1 MRKNAKQS
9 FRRRLAPRSIW
20 HKPWIYLALIGVGFL
35 VLVGLY
41 QIPSIHDRAYYY
53 LASARAKVYY
63 FFKPPAAEVFEP
75 TQQGTLDASV
85 FATLTAMAP
94 TPTVT
99 PQPTHTLTPEPTTE
113 FTSTPTITPTPTLVP
128 TPLPPLPPSAMIEG
142 IEPELQGFNNCGPTN
157 LAMAL
162 RFWGWEGDQKTTE
175 AVLKPFI

>member
-63 FFKPPAAEVFEP
+63 FSSHRLQKFLSPLSKVPWMPAF
-75 TQQGTLDASV
+75 
-85 FATLTAMAP
+85 
-94 TPTVT
+94 
-99 PQPTHTLTPEPTTE
+99 
-113 FTSTPTITPTPTLVP
+113 
-128 TPLPPLPPSAMIEG
+128 LP
-142 IEPELQGFNNCGPTN
+142 
-157 LAMAL
+157 
-162 RFWGWEGDQKTTE
+162 R
-175 AVLKPFI
+175 